1 MQVLKMD
8 LLFITILPWAEK
20 ELFFILLDLIRLGV
34 KSDYYQIKVE
44 LKIYSCFLTEVLFS
58 ALAVASIK
66 QEVQNLVQGV

>member
-34 KSDYYQIKVE
+34 KSDYY
-44 LKIYSCFLTEVLFS
+44 
-58 ALAVASIK
+58 
-66 QEVQNLVQGV
+66 